1 MLRMTD
7 EMKEA
12 LAIFDEMVQR
22 RLSNTEETYQ
32 EAYDHVLNYL
42 MGRTKAQS

>member
-1 MLRMTD
+1 MTD
-7 EMKEA
+7 TMKEA

-32 EAYDHVLNYL
+32 EAYDYVLNFL
-42 MGRTKAQS
+42 MGRIK